1 MPLLI
6 LHGEADDWTP
16 AAPCI
21 ELAQNLKTA
30 GLPVQTITYAGAHHG
45 FDQPGGHVRYLP
57 NVYNPAAPDER
68 GAHVG
73 PHPQAR
79 LEAIDEVRRFVE
91 QLLRP

>member
-16 AAPCI
+16 AAPCV
-21 ELAQNLKTA
+21 ELAQKLSAA
-30 GLPVQTITYAGAHHG
+30 GLPVRTITYEGAHHG
-45 FDQPGGHVRYLP
+45 FDQPGGTLRYLA
-57 NVYNPAAPDER
+57 NVYNPAAPQER

-79 LEAIDEVRRFVE
+79 LQAIDEVRRFVG
-91 QLLRP
+91 QGLGS